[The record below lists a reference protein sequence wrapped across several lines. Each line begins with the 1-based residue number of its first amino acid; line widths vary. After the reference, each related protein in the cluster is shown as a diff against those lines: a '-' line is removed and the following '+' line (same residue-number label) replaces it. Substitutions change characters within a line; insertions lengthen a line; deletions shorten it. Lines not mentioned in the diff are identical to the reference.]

1 MNIAYIVINDLSELD
16 FDDLYERSKDA
27 IDASW
32 PKTSSLTDAERK
44 AAMIAIIQSGIDNE
58 WPGLN
63 PHGPHD
69 RYTMVKMVDVAT
81 GKEMGFISGYVLSD
95 GTMDGRHS
103 LVAPDDNGSRNYLY
117 SAENRPARD
126 GYLTEIGVNKGLFR
140 NITAN
145 SVFHKVLR
153 SRANSGAFEII
164 EDVDSPAL
172 GPLFRNVKVL
182 YDI

>member
-27 IDASW
+27 VDASW
-32 PKTSSLTDAERK
+32 PETSPLTDAERK
-44 AAMIAIIQSGIDNE
+44 AAMIAVIQSGIDNE

-63 PHGPHD
+63 MHGPHD

-126 GYLTEIGVNKGLFR
+126 GYLREIGVNKGLFR
-140 NITAN
+140 NIPAN

>member
-27 IDASW
+27 VDASW
-32 PKTSSLTDAERK
+32 PEISPLTDAERK
-44 AAMIAIIQSGIDNE
+44 AAMIAVIQSGIDNE

-63 PHGPHD
+63 PHGPYD

-103 LVAPDDNGSRNYLY
+103 LVAPDDSGSRNYLY

-140 NITAN
+140 NIPAN

-172 GPLFRNVKVL
+172 GPDFRNVKVL

>member
-27 IDASW
+27 VDASW
-32 PKTSSLTDAERK
+32 PEISPLTDAERK
-44 AAMIAIIQSGIDNE
+44 AAMIAVIQSGIDNE

-63 PHGPHD
+63 PHGPYD

-103 LVAPDDNGSRNYLY
+103 LVAPDDSGSRNYLY

-140 NITAN
+140 NIPAN

-164 EDVDSPAL
+164 EDVDSPML
-172 GPLFRNVKVL
+172 GPDFRNVKVL

>member
-1 MNIAYIVINDLSELD
+1 MNITYIVINDLSELD

-27 IDASW
+27 VDASW
-32 PKTSSLTDAERK
+32 PVGSTMTDAERK
-44 AAMIAIIQSGIDNE
+44 AAMIAIIQSGINNE

-63 PHGPHD
+63 LHNQND

-140 NITAN
+140 NIPAD

-153 SRANSGAFEII
+153 SRANSGAFELL
-164 EDVDSPAL
+164 EDVDSPTL
-172 GPLFRNVKVL
+172 GPAFRNIKVL